1 MSSHSASEASG
12 EGSVNGRLDSKY
24 VTRTFDADRVDESL
38 CTTIQKKKRKQI
50 NREKTNKEI
59 SIEPREKRQ
68 QFKHG
73 MGGEMY
79 TKRAHG

>member
-38 CTTIQKKKRKQI
+38 CTQTKQQ
-50 NREKTNKEI
+50 TNKQI
-59 SIEPREKRQ
+59 SIERREKRQ